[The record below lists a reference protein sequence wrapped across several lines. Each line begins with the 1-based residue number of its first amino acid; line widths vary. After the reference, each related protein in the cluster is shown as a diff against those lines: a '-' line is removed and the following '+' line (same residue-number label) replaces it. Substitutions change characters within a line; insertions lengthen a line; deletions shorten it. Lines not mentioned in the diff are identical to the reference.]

1 MSVPNQKI
9 IRIQRKKY
17 QKNFLQIGSDE
28 WHEAVNNLRPSAFT
42 IYLYLADNRDGFLLE
57 MSAVTIEKLFG
68 IKKSSYHNALKEL
81 EEKGYLQKEQG
92 NTYSFSSSPNSKKM
106 EPGTENSKKL
116 EYPSEATPKNYYREL
131 QKITIGSP
139 KNYYRELQN
148 FDRETDNT
156 NKTNITDIKKEVLES
171 QFGRDGALL
180 KGEGW
185 IDTYIPN
192 FYALARE
199 KQIEV
204 LSTTPIFGLTI
215 PQAEYVVDKIL
226 N

>member
-28 WHEAVNNLRPSAFT
+28 WHEAVNTLRPSAFT

-116 EYPSEATPKNYYREL
+116 ECPSEAT
-131 QKITIGSP
+131 P

-156 NKTNITDIKKEVLES
+156 NKTNITDIEKEKLEGL
-171 QFGRDGALL
+171 FGKDGALL

-192 FYALARE
+192 FYDLARE

-204 LSTTPIFGLTI
+204 LSATPIFGLTVM
-215 PQAEYVVDKIL
+215 QAEYVVDKIL
-226 N
+226 G

>member
-1 MSVPNQKI
+1 MSVPNQKV

-92 NTYSFSSSPNSKKM
+92 NTYSFSSSPNSKK
-106 EPGTENSKKL
+106 L
-116 EYPSEATPKNYYREL
+116 EFSSETTPKNYYREL
-131 QKITIGSP
+131 QKNTIGSP

-156 NKTNITDIKKEVLES
+156 NKIDITDIEKEKLEGL
-171 QFGRDGALL
+171 FGKDGALL

-192 FYALARE
+192 FYGLARE
-199 KQIEV
+199 KQIEA
-204 LSTTPIFGLTI
+204 LSNTPIFDLTTT
-215 PQAEYVVDKIL
+215 QAEYVVDKIL
-226 N
+226 I

>member
-1 MSVPNQKI
+1 MSVPNQKV

-28 WHEAVNNLRPSAFT
+28 WREAVNNLRPSAFT

-106 EPGTENSKKL
+106 ELGTENSKKL
-116 EYPSEATPKNYYREL
+116 EFSSETTPKNYYR
-131 QKITIGSP
+131 
-139 KNYYRELQN
+139 
-148 FDRETDNT
+148 
-156 NKTNITDIKKEVLES
+156 
-171 QFGRDGALL
+171 
-180 KGEGW
+180 
-185 IDTYIPN
+185 
-192 FYALARE
+192 
-199 KQIEV
+199 
-204 LSTTPIFGLTI
+204 
-215 PQAEYVVDKIL
+215 
-226 N
+226 

>member
-28 WHEAVNNLRPSAFT
+28 WHEAVNTLRPSAFT

-106 EPGTENSKKL
+106 ESGTENSKKL
-116 EYPSEATPKNYYREL
+116 ECSSEAT
-131 QKITIGSP
+131 P

-156 NKTNITDIKKEVLES
+156 DKTNITDMEKEKLES
-171 QFGRDGALL
+171 RFGKDGSLL
-180 KGEGW
+180 RGEGW

-192 FYALARE
+192 FYDLARE

-204 LSTTPIFGLTI
+204 LSTTPIFDLTAS
-215 PQAEYVVDKIL
+215 QAEYVVNKIF

>member
-28 WHEAVNNLRPSAFT
+28 WHEAVNTLRPSAFT

-106 EPGTENSKKL
+106 EHWTENSKKL
-116 EYPSEATPKNYYREL
+116 ECPSEATPKNYYREL
-131 QKITIGSP
+131 Q
-139 KNYYRELQN
+139 N
-148 FDRETDNT
+148 FDREIDNT
-156 NKTNITDIKKEVLES
+156 NKTNITDMEKEKLES
-171 QFGRDGALL
+171 QFGKDGSLL

-192 FYALARE
+192 FYDLARE

-204 LSTTPIFGLTI
+204 LSSTPIFRLTAM
-215 PQAEYVVDKIL
+215 QAEYVVDKIL

>member
-1 MSVPNQKI
+1 MSVPNQKV

-28 WHEAVNNLRPSAFT
+28 WREAVNNLRPSAFT

-106 EPGTENSKKL
+106 ELGTENSKKL
-116 EYPSEATPKNYYREL
+116 EFSSET
-131 QKITIGSP
+131 TP

-156 NKTNITDIKKEVLES
+156 NKTNITDMEKEDLEA
-171 QFGRDGALL
+171 QFGKDGSLL

-192 FYALARE
+192 FYGLARE
-199 KQIEV
+199 KQIEA
-204 LSTTPIFGLTI
+204 LSTTPIFDLTAS
-215 PQAEYVVDKIL
+215 QAEYVIDKIL
-226 N
+226 D

>member
-28 WHEAVNNLRPSAFT
+28 WHEAVNTLRPSAFT

-106 EPGTENSKKL
+106 ESGTENSKKL
-116 EYPSEATPKNYYREL
+116 ECPSEAT
-131 QKITIGSP
+131 P

-156 NKTNITDIKKEVLES
+156 NKTNITDMEKEKLES
-171 QFGRDGALL
+171 QFGKDGSLL

-192 FYALARE
+192 FYGLARE

-204 LSTTPIFGLTI
+204 LSTTPIFGLTAR
-215 PQAEYVVDKIL
+215 QAEYVVDKIL

>member
-92 NTYSFSSSPNSKKM
+92 NTYSFSSSPNSKKL
-106 EPGTENSKKL
+106 ESRTENSKKL
-116 EYPSEATPKNYYREL
+116 EYPSVAT
-131 QKITIGSP
+131 P

-148 FDRETDNT
+148 FDIETDNT
-156 NKTNITDIKKEVLES
+156 DNTDNTDIEKEKLEAR
-171 QFGRDGALL
+171 FGKDGSLL

-192 FYALARE
+192 FYDFARE
-199 KQIEV
+199 KQIEA
-204 LSTTPIFGLTI
+204 LSTTSIFDLTAS
-215 PQAEYVVDKIL
+215 QAEYVVDKIL